1 LSLKRPALAALAAVL
16 ALAGCQKAEDAAF
29 GAKVRAYLL
38 AHPEVLQETAAALEK
53 KQQVELAKASSAALD
68 RYRSQI
74 ERDPRDPVVNPGGQ
88 ITVVE
93 FFDYRCG
100 YCKTIAPEVLEIMQ
114 KNPDVRFVMKQF
126 SIFGEVSDSAA
137 KIALTPDGKANA
149 QALYKTW
156 MNERA
161 LTEETIDRHLT
172 EVGLDPAAVRK
183 AAADPQIARQ
193 LLDVHAL
200 AQALRIEG
208 TPAFIVG
215 DVMVP
220 GADPDALRAA
230 IAQARAKAGRSAA
243 AAT

>member
-1 LSLKRPALAALAAVL
+1 LSLKTPALAALAAAL
-16 ALAGCQKAEDAAF
+16 ALAGCQKTEDAAF

-53 KQQVELAKASSAALD
+53 KQQLELAKASSAALD

-74 ERDPRDPVVNPGGQ
+74 ERDPRDPVINPGGQ

-172 EVGLDPAAVRK
+172 EVGLDPAACARPPPIRRSRGSCWTSTPWPRPSASRVRR
-183 AAADPQIARQ
+183 P
-193 LLDVHAL
+193 
-200 AQALRIEG
+200 
-208 TPAFIVG
+208 
-215 DVMVP
+215 
-220 GADPDALRAA
+220 
-230 IAQARAKAGRSAA
+230 SS
-243 AAT
+243 